1 MSLKYFHYGESA
13 NFPLLVSVSSENN
26 WLHLSYR
33 NRGITANWNQWAQW
47 LRVWGSE
54 VGCLAQTGIYKHYL
68 SHIIHLFLSYGILF
82 GSLLIVHIVEQ
93 ITTHQPHSLWPFRSR
108 PCILNLKYS
117 CWSALEIPSSFPLF
131 FFSYIFFFLV
141 RAWSHFK
148 DLMHLR
154 RIYLYIFIC
163 IRIYISNSMY
173 IIIVFMN
180 KPFAQLL
187 RMCLCTSKLMMNS
200 E

>member
-47 LRVWGSE
+47 LRMWGSE

-131 FFSYIFFFLV
+131 FFSYIFFSWCVHEAILKTWCIWEGFISIYSSVYAYTFLT
-141 RAWSHFK
+141 
-148 DLMHLR
+148 L
-154 RIYLYIFIC
+154 C
-163 IRIYISNSMY
+163 I
-173 IIIVFMN
+173 
-180 KPFAQLL
+180 LL
-187 RMCLCTSKLMMNS
+187 
-200 E
+200 